1 MITPAMGP
9 LGSWTELYVG
19 QRFDFGTLSLSE
31 AEIIAYATL
40 YDPQPF
46 HTDPEAAKSAPLF
59 GGLVASGLHTMGA
72 CFGRIM
78 GSGLFAAV
86 SLGGSRIDTRW
97 PAALRP
103 DEAFTLKGEVES
115 AAAHRSRPGM
125 GVIGLRYTGTR
136 VSDGAVVIT
145 MAATQFLKE

>member
-1 MITPAMGP
+1 MTP
-9 LGSWTELYVG
+9 LRSWTELPVG
-19 QRFDFGTLSLSE
+19 QRFLSGTLALTE
-31 AEIIAYATL
+31 TEIIDYATK

-78 GSGLFAAV
+78 GSGLFREV

-103 DEAFTLKGEVES
+103 DEAFALEGVVES

-136 VSDGAVVIT
+136 VSDRAVVIV
-145 MAATQFLKE
+145 MVGTQFLRE

>member
-1 MITPAMGP
+1 MTP
-9 LGSWTELYVG
+9 LRSWTELHVG
-19 QRFDFGTLSLSE
+19 QRFLFGTLALTE
-31 AEIIAYATL
+31 TEIIDYATK

-78 GSGLFAAV
+78 GSGLFREV

-103 DEAFTLKGEVES
+103 DEAFALEGVVES

-125 GVIGLRYTGTR
+125 GVVGMRYTGTR
-136 VSDGAVVIT
+136 VSDGAVVIV
-145 MAATQFLKE
+145 MVGTQFLRE